1 MKIKTSIISLALT
14 CSLASPMLFADEHD
28 GDKELK
34 EQMQKIVNEYQKTY
48 SDTELFTA
56 VAASVIIPRDKK
68 IDTNDITTVV
78 AGTMGHPPLNQVITV
93 DNLFDI
99 GSITK
104 SFTAMILLQL
114 QAEDKLSL
122 DDTLGKWLPQYP
134 NWKEVTLRQLLNMT
148 SSIPN
153 YSEDPEVDKIFRE
166 DPGHLWTNEELLK
179 YAYPEKPLK
188 INKENYYEY
197 SNSNYILA
205 ALVVEKVTQDSF
217 ENQLKKRITNS
228 SNNLNSAYYLS
239 GADGVATGKEIM
251 SQRVHGYYY
260 DEQSKKVVDTIVNDL
275 SWTGAAGAIV
285 ATTADVARWV
295 QMLYHGT
302 LIDSVKREKA
312 LAELESVVSTKT
324 GRPITTV
331 TPEDPSGFGLGVV
344 YRYDNE
350 AKQRFWYY
358 EGSTL
363 GFRVMYLWS
372 PCNDV
377 TTVVALNSK
386 GAEGNPD
393 SKMGDHIALA
403 NKNLYNAIIR
413 LHPELRCNA

>member
-1 MKIKTSIISLALT
+1 MKIKASIISLALA
-14 CSLASPMLFADEHD
+14 CSLASPMLCADNE
-28 GDKELK
+28 DKELK
-34 EQMQKIVNEYQKTY
+34 EQMQKIINDYHKTY
-48 SDTELFTA
+48 SETELFTA
-56 VAASVIIPRDKK
+56 VAASVLIPHDKK
-68 IDTNDITTVV
+68 IDTKNIPTVV
-78 AGTMGHPPLNQVITV
+78 TGTMGRPPLNQAITV

-104 SFTAMILLQL
+104 SFTSVIILQL

-153 YSEDPEVDKIFRE
+153 YSEDPEMDKILLG
-166 DPGHLWTNEELLK
+166 DPGHVWTNEELLK
-179 YAYPEKPLK
+179 YAHPEKPLK
-188 INKENYYEY
+188 INKENYYAY

-205 ALVVEKVTQDSF
+205 ALVIEKITQDSF
-217 ENQLKKRITNS
+217 ENQLKKRIVNAG
-228 SNNLNSAYYLS
+228 NDLNSAYYLS
-239 GADGVATGKEIM
+239 GADGVEVGNEIK

-260 DEQSKKVVDTIVNDL
+260 DDQSKKIVDTIVNDL

-285 ATTADVARWV
+285 ATTVDVARWV
-295 QMLYHGT
+295 QILYHGA
-302 LIDSVKREKA
+302 LIDSTKREKA
-312 LAELESVVSTKT
+312 LTELESIVSIKT

-331 TPEDPSGFGLGVV
+331 TAEEPAGFGLGVA
-344 YRYDNE
+344 YRYVPKS
-350 AKQRFWYY
+350 KQKFWFY

-372 PCNDV
+372 ACNNV

-393 SKMGDHIALA
+393 SKLGDHIALA
-403 NKNLYNAIIR
+403 NQNLYDAIIR
-413 LHPELRCNA
+413 LHPELRCNE